1 MSSAPVSKLRE
12 WLAPTAAAVLIAVV
26 AIVTLVL
33 LNGARQRGL
42 EALQEAKTAEINAS
56 AASRDQ
62 QISGVFTA
70 INALAAQPWDFK
82 LSSPADLDILNKY
95 RSPDAHT
102 GFFLIDPQDRVTQ
115 GLLLKR
121 PDLIGSQ
128 YDHPGFAEVRRTQ
141 QLLAGRGAIL
151 PVGQGLTTDVPV
163 YVLVLPVVDP
173 RTGAYRGSFV
183 AEGDVSAESS
193 FNKEIART
201 IRGRTDQLLIV
212 DSRGTILAASKT
224 SRLGRPLDRGV
235 FALRP
240 GFHRLG
246 GQVVAVADVPS
257 ARWRLIFEED
267 RREFEESLAQPLQS
281 VGRILLVVLL
291 VLAAGVFGLLVRRL
305 RAAREEQA
313 RLRRL
318 SESQEEFISIV
329 SHELRTPVAGILGFL
344 QSGLDHWEA
353 MTDPE
358 RKTAVRR
365 AATNARR
372 LQALTRDVLDT
383 ESVEAGRMA
392 FNFETVDLVE
402 EVREAVEAAAA
413 LYDDHVITADL
424 PPEPAPAS
432 ADADR
437 IQQVLTN
444 LIDNAVKSSPPGAP
458 VSVSLRVQ
466 DGVVR
471 LCVTDRGTGLDPA
484 VAPRVFD
491 KFVRGRGSAVS
502 GTGLGLYVCRLIVE
516 AHHGR
521 IAAAPAA
528 GGGAE
533 FSFDLPLV
541 APAAPRA

>member
-1 MSSAPVSKLRE
+1 MRKLRE
-12 WLAPTAAAVLIAVV
+12 WLVPTAAAGLIAVV
-26 AIVTLVL
+26 AVVTLVL
-33 LNGARQRGL
+33 LNSARQRGL
-42 EALQEAKTAEINAS
+42 EALEDAKTAEVNAA

-62 QISGVFTA
+62 QISGFFSATT
-70 INALAAQPWDFK
+70 ALAAQPWDFK
-82 LSSPADLDILNKY
+82 PSSPADLDILNKY
-95 RSPDAHT
+95 RSPEART
-102 GFFLIDPQDRVTQ
+102 GFFLIDAEDRVTQ

-121 PDLIGSQ
+121 PDIIGSR
-128 YDHPGFAEVRRTQ
+128 YEHPGFAEARNPQ

-151 PVGQGLTTDVPV
+151 PVGEGLTTDVPV
-163 YVLVLPVVDP
+163 YALILPVIDP

-193 FNKEIART
+193 FNKEISRT
-201 IRGRTDQLLIV
+201 ISGRTDELLII

-224 SRLGRPLDRGV
+224 SRLGKPLDSEIFG
-235 FALRP
+235 LKP
-240 GFHRLG
+240 GFHRSDGL
-246 GQVVAVADVPS
+246 VLAVTDVPS
-257 ARWRLIFEED
+257 ARWRLIFQQD
-267 RREFEESLAQPLQS
+267 QGEFEEALAQPLQNA
-281 VGRILLVVLL
+281 GRILLVALL
-291 VLAAGVFGLLVRRL
+291 VIAGGVFILLFRRL

-318 SESQEEFISIV
+318 NESQEEFISIV

-344 QSGLDHWEA
+344 QSGLDHWEV
-353 MTDPE
+353 MTEPE

-402 EVREAVEAAAA
+402 EVREAVEAAAS
-413 LYDDHVITADL
+413 LYDDHAITAEL
-424 PPEPAPAS
+424 PQGAVRAS

-444 LIDNAVKSSPPGAP
+444 LIDNAVKNSPPGAP
-458 VSVSLRVQ
+458 VAVSLQ
-466 DGVVR
+466 TQNGVAK
-471 LCVTDRGTGLDPA
+471 LSVTDRGSGLDPA

-491 KFVRGRGSAVS
+491 KFVRGRANAVS

-516 AHHGR
+516 AHHGH
-521 IAAAPAA
+521 IAAADTP

-533 FSFDLPLV
+533 FSFDLPL
-541 APAAPRA
+541 ADAAHA